1 MKKFVLVWS
10 VLLMLTARVA
20 MASGF
25 HISSIGGV
33 STGGQQLSHWW
44 ISRLRPV
51 FEGEAT
57 PGAEIT
63 VTIDSNTIMIYADSS
78 GDWQYQPETDLAA
91 GDHQVSFASSGS
103 TVSFTLTLGTD
114 NVDWNMVGSGA
125 TETLPTVGFFLPT
138 LALLGGGGGLMVLG
152 KKLGCD

>member
-1 MKKFVLVWS
+1 MKRIVVVW
-10 VLLMLTARVA
+10 LILMLLTTKAA

-63 VTIDSNTIMIYADSS
+63 VTIDSASVVIYADSS
-78 GDWQYQPETDLAA
+78 GDWQYQPENDLTA

-114 NVDWNMVGSGA
+114 NVDWNMVSSGA

-152 KKLGCD
+152 KKLREN